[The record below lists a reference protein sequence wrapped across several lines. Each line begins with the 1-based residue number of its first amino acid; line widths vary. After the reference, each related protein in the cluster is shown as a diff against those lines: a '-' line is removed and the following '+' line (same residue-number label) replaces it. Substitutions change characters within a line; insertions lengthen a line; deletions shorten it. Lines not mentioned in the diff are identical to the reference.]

1 MASSKRLLAAANGM
15 PLYFLPVAK
24 HGVRFG
30 HFRALTCVLWP
41 FLVANV
47 HLPFTRFPGF
57 LAQSFKEPSLTH
69 EERPMFP

>member
-1 MASSKRLLAAANGM
+1 MACRRIYYRLLNTEYV
-15 PLYFLPVAK
+15 LVTF
-24 HGVRFG
+24 
-30 HFRALTCVLWP
+30 ALTCVLWP

-69 EERPMFP
+69 EARPMFP